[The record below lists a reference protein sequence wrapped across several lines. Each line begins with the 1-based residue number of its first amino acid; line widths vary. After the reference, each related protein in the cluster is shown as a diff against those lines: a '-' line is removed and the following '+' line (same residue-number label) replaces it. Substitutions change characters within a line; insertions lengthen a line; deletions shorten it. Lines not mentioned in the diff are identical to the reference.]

1 MTKVTR
7 KQLKEIHDIACGN
20 WKEKIKSYGSRNPL
34 EDSIELSD
42 MEIKEMFTVF
52 YFKDI

>member
-1 MTKVTR
+1 M
-7 KQLKEIHDIACGN
+7 KQETFSDLVKGIDMSVYH
-20 WKEKIKSYGSRNPL
+20 PL
-34 EDSIELSD
+34 EDSVELSD